1 MIAVEPYLMGGFC
14 TPTLKLISANYQAA
28 VQTNGRAQ
36 SRFGEILTW
45 QWLLPGQYYQSPV
58 FDNNFGQYRRTHQQ
72 KKYAW
77 QIFKGEGRGRQKR
90 TKRAGFPALD

>member
-1 MIAVEPYLMGGFC
+1 MIAAEPCPVGDFY

-28 VQTNGRAQ
+28 VQTNERAQ
-36 SRFGEILTW
+36 SRFDEIYTW
-45 QWLLPGQYYQSPV
+45 QWLLPGQYYQSHQLCMYY
-58 FDNNFGQYRRTHQQ
+58 GQCPRTHQQ

-77 QIFKGEGRGRQKR
+77 QKFKGEERGRQKG